1 MRSLTIPAYSET
13 EMRFAGYS
21 LSEAMEGYLMDE
33 LETGETPVA
42 PIRRNRISDDNR
54 HLW

>member
-1 MRSLTIPAYSET
+1 MRSVTIPAYSEV

-21 LSEAMEGYLMDE
+21 LSEAMEGFNTDE
-33 LETGETPVA
+33 LETGETPVS
-42 PIRRNRISDDNR
+42 PVHRNRLSDDNR